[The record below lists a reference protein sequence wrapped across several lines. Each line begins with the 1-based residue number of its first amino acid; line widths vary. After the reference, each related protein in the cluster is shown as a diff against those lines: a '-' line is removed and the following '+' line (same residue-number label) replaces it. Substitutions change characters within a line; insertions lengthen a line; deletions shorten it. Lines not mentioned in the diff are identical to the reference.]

1 MKKYCKIK
9 TIHKNCNIY
18 NHLIKTFNF
27 PSKNADSSTI
37 LLEKALLN
45 ILIILALAIGCT
57 SRFEMRAKKTV
68 VNSGHVMESHLIF
81 RDYFCHFRTL
91 VEKSAEC
98 EKELITVDA
107 DLFRDNL
114 QTLDDHNKRLVAH
127 TPESFYA
134 SS

>member
-1 MKKYCKIK
+1 
-9 TIHKNCNIY
+9 
-18 NHLIKTFNF
+18 
-27 PSKNADSSTI
+27 
-37 LLEKALLN
+37 
-45 ILIILALAIGCT
+45 
-57 SRFEMRAKKTV
+57 
-68 VNSGHVMESHLIF
+68 MESHLIF

-134 SS
+134 SSLKRRPRPLK